1 MFFEWP
7 GEGRSR
13 RRRGTGP
20 RRSGRTESKVDRLR
34 DLRAKIGE
42 ERHQRPSR
50 MEESRQKDRP
60 LPGSDRGCR
69 ESEEVISSLEQC

>member
-1 MFFEWP
+1 MFLEWP

-20 RRSGRTESKVDRLR
+20 HRSGSTESKVDRLR
-34 DLRAKIGE
+34 DLLAKIEE

-50 MEESRQKDRP
+50 MEESRQKDRS
-60 LPGSDRGCR
+60 LPGSDHGSR
-69 ESEEVISSLEQC
+69 ESEEVISSLEQG